1 MEPVAIDLKQ
11 EREKK
16 KISLVQIAT
25 DTRISLHYLQSI
37 EEGRF
42 GDLPGGVYNRA
53 FIKAYCESINI
64 DPREVLE
71 RYDALMSEALP
82 EKNQKPA
89 ITIPNQKSF
98 FIPVPIITWGIM
110 LLISAIGIFFSR
122 GWISE
127 VFSPYFNEKPVADI
141 QYQGPT
147 ESSPNAESSAE
158 DEPAV
163 GVSKQP
169 VKTPT
174 SEGVGVVAEKP
185 VPAAVER
192 PTAAEFKT
200 SRSETPLGTKL
211 RMEILATDPCW
222 VSVDVDGQPSSRRLM
237 EPGEELVFDA
247 VDRLFILIG
256 NAGGVQMKLNG
267 DPTKP
272 LGKSGEV
279 IKMNIDLGNLQ
290 QFLDNAAG

>member
-1 MEPVAIDLKQ
+1 MESVAIDLKQ

-16 KISLVQIAT
+16 KISLVQIAA

-64 DPREVLE
+64 DSREVLE

-147 ESSPNAESSAE
+147 ESSPNAESSAV

-169 VKTPT
+169 VKIPT
-174 SEGVGVVAEKP
+174 SQGV
-185 VPAAVER
+185 
-192 PTAAEFKT
+192 
-200 SRSETPLGTKL
+200 
-211 RMEILATDPCW
+211 
-222 VSVDVDGQPSSRRLM
+222 
-237 EPGEELVFDA
+237 
-247 VDRLFILIG
+247 
-256 NAGGVQMKLNG
+256 
-267 DPTKP
+267 
-272 LGKSGEV
+272 
-279 IKMNIDLGNLQ
+279 
-290 QFLDNAAG
+290 